1 MDDLG
6 SVIQEHLDLQRK
18 NRLLEPEMP
27 LDRYRDGRAAPELEE
42 TAEWV
47 LPESRTVLDDHEPL
61 FPAAEELWT
70 GTPAFNWGD

>member
-18 NRLLEPEMP
+18 NRLLEAEMP
-27 LDRYRDGRAAPELEE
+27 LDRYRDTSVVQVLEE
-42 TAEWV
+42 TQEWV
-47 LPESRTVLDDHEPL
+47 LPESRTVLDHEPL
-61 FPAAEELWT
+61 FTAAEELWT